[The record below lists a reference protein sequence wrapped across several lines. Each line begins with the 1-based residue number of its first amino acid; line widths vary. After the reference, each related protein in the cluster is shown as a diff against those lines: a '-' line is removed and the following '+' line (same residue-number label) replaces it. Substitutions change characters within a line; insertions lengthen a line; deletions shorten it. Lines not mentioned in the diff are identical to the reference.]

1 LPLFAAGG
9 LQLFPRRRAAPPR
22 EALPP
27 ARAYVIL
34 WFDTEDYILPQ
45 SDDAAKRLAAFL
57 TEQGIRA
64 TFKLVGEKARALE
77 RRGRRDAIGA
87 LAQHEIGYHSD
98 THSQHPTVAE
108 YEAGLDWEGG
118 IEEFDRRERRGY
130 DDVRRIFAQVPSCY
144 GQPGASWAPQSYP
157 ALHEWG
163 VRVYLDDGRQV
174 GLNGEPFWYGGLL
187 NLFNLRDGAKLRP
200 NPDWSN
206 LTEAKA
212 TFQDIYLRLI
222 PQSGTGAGG
231 VVSVYF
237 HPCEFIHRE
246 FWDAVNFAR
255 GANPASQD
263 WKLPAVKTPDES
275 EKAFRYFQDLI
286 TYIKSFPRVEFITA
300 TQALQLFRDT
310 AQRRV
315 YSNDELSSF
324 AAQVTPAVSY
334 QLHDRYVLAASEVF
348 YLLSTFVAQVVRR
361 SAPEP
366 ILLEGTPYGP
376 ASPPPRLEAKLE
388 VPWSQ
393 FARTAA
399 DVQDFLKKNS
409 QVPSAVWF
417 GSRAVPPESYL
428 PALAQAATQLLAHA
442 EPPESVSLVP
452 GELTVAR
459 FVAEDSPELWD
470 WIIFPPGFHAPE
482 LMKLAKLQAWTLKPA
497 RLEPTHGRK

>member
-1 LPLFAAGG
+1 
-9 LQLFPRRRAAPPR
+9 
-22 EALPP
+22 
-27 ARAYVIL
+27 
-34 WFDTEDYILPQ
+34 
-45 SDDAAKRLAAFL
+45 
-57 TEQGIRA
+57 
-64 TFKLVGEKARALE
+64 
-77 RRGRRDAIGA
+77 
-87 LAQHEIGYHSD
+87 
-98 THSQHPTVAE
+98 
-108 YEAGLDWEGG
+108 
-118 IEEFDRRERRGY
+118 
-130 DDVRRIFAQVPSCY
+130 
-144 GQPGASWAPQSYP
+144 
-157 ALHEWG
+157 
-163 VRVYLDDGRQV
+163 V

-206 LTEAKA
+206 LAEAKA
-212 TFQDIYLRLI
+212 SFQDIYLRLI

-231 VVSVYF
+231 VVSVNF

-255 GANPASQD
+255 GANPAAQD

-300 TQALQLFRDT
+300 SKALQLFHDT
-310 AQRRV
+310 AERRV
-315 YSNDELSSF
+315 YSNDELSSL
-324 AAQVTPAVSY
+324 ASQVTSAVSY
-334 QLHDRYVLAASEVF
+334 QTHDRYLLAASEVF
-348 YLLSTFVAQVVRR
+348 YLLSTFVAQIVRR

-376 ASPPPRLEAKLE
+376 ASPPPPRLEAKLE

-393 FARTAA
+393 FARTAV

-428 PALAQAATQLLAHA
+428 PALAQVATQLLAPA
-442 EPPESVSLVP
+442 EPPESVSVGP
-452 GELTVAR
+452 GELAVAS

-470 WIIFPPGFHAPE
+470 LIIFPPGFHAPE
-482 LMKLAKLQAWTLKPA
+482 MMKLAKLQAWTLKPA
-497 RLEPTHGRK
+497 RLELAHAPG